1 MWRVTGMR
9 RYGKDFKAIAETIGN
24 KTEGHLR
31 NFFVNYRR
39 RYNLDDVLAEYEKEH
54 GVTNGNGTVEEVT
67 FYTLLCP
74 IIVYVLSWVVR
85 VYGHDGK

>member
-1 MWRVTGMR
+1 MWRVIGMR

-24 KTEGHLR
+24 KTESHLR
-31 NFFVNYRR
+31 SFFVNYRR

-67 FYTLLCP
+67 FYKLL
-74 IIVYVLSWVVR
+74 YRS
-85 VYGHDGK
+85 